1 VRALALLSL
10 SLCVALVAWAGAGDG
25 QWLSRVP
32 AKDAARANPLQ
43 HDAEAKAAGGN
54 LFNQHCASCHGDDA
68 RGKNNKPG
76 LRSEHLAVATPGQ
89 LFWLLTNGSLKNG
102 MPSWSRL
109 PEQQRWA
116 LVAYLKSLD
125 SH

>member
-1 VRALALLSL
+1 MRTVSAILFSL
-10 SLCVALVAWAGAGDG
+10 SLALAAWAGSGDG
-25 QWLSRVP
+25 QWLARVP
-32 AKDAARANPLQ
+32 AKDAARTNPLA
-43 HDAEAKAAGGN
+43 HDSQAKAAGAL
-54 LFNQHCASCHGDDA
+54 LFEQHCASCHGEDA
-68 RGKNNKPG
+68 HGKENKPN
-76 LRSEHLAVATPGQ
+76 LHSEHVAAATPGQ

-116 LVAYLKSLD
+116 VVAYLKSLD